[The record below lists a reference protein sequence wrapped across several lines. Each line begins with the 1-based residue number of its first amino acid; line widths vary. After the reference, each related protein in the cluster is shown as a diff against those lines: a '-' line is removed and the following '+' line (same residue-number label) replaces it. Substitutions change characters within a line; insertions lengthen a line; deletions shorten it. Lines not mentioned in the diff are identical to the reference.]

1 MRVLSVKESP
11 GVKERFFKHV
21 SWEMGSIFYVL
32 VLVVIIKFCNTL
44 ICRGSYYFFNIKKYL
59 DIINIF

>member
-32 VLVVIIKFCNTL
+32 VLVVIIEFCNTL
-44 ICRGSYYFFNIKKYL
+44 ICRGSYYFF
-59 DIINIF
+59 